1 MHRVKIIVEEHVH
14 RKDGEE
20 VSLYH
25 VIQVKNTTSI
35 STYFNKLTAVQLQD
49 YIRRGADVTIKPK
62 PIN

>member
-1 MHRVKIIVEEHVH
+1 MKRVRITVEEHVH
-14 RKDGEE
+14 QKDGKD

-25 VIQVKNTTSI
+25 VLQVTNTTAI

-49 YIRRGADVTIKPK
+49 YIRRGANVTIKPK